1 MLAAHLQGAWG
12 QSAVV
17 ENRSG
22 AGGTIGT
29 AEVTRQ
35 KGDGHTI
42 LVGNPGPNA
51 IALSIFRNLNYKAD
65 QLQAVSN
72 LIRIPNIISAH
83 PSVPIKSI
91 GELIAYIKANPD
103 KLTYGSSG
111 IGQSPHLTIAWL
123 LQLTGL
129 KMVHVPFRGAGP
141 ALQAALGGDIQILSD
156 NLYPSLPQVQDG
168 KLNGAGGD
176 HAGAQR
182 VGARTFRPCARPAP
196 ELAKFDV
203 SSWFGIFLPK
213 SAPAPVV
220 DALNKEIKVLLER
233 EDTKRNIAAMGA
245 RTDYGTPQQ
254 FSDFV
259 AAETAKFAAIIKQ
272 EGLQMDVN

>member
-1 MLAAHLQGAWG
+1 
-12 QSAVV
+12 V

-22 AGGTIGT
+22 GGGTIGT
-29 AEVTRQ
+29 AEVVRQ
-35 KGDGHTI
+35 KADGHTI

-51 IALSIFRNLNYKAD
+51 IAFSIFRNMKYKAD
-65 QLQAVSN
+65 ELQAVSN

-91 GELIAYIKANPD
+91 GEMIAYVKANPD

-111 IGQSPHLTIAWL
+111 IGQSPHLTMAWL

-156 NLYPSLPQVQDG
+156 NLYPTLPQVQDG
-168 KLNGAGGD
+168 KLNALAVTTPERTASAPNIPTVREAG
-176 HAGAQR
+176 
-182 VGARTFRPCARPAP
+182 P

-213 SAPAPVV
+213 GVPAPVL
-220 DALNKEIKVLLER
+220 DALNKEIKVFLER
-233 EDTKRNIAAMGA
+233 GDIKENLAKIGA
-245 RTDYGTPQQ
+245 RPDYGTPQQ

-259 AAETAKFAAIIKQ
+259 AAETAKFGAIIKQ
-272 EGLQMDVN
+272 EGLQMDAG